1 MTDRG
6 TGFRAVTARWHLAAR
21 WSMFRRAM
29 SDAEAVDLRYEE
41 GLPRPV
47 VFDGRRER
55 ALGRVTAQLSA
66 AATREEILRA
76 MLSVGSEVLTSSA
89 AGAYLKVGDELV
101 MVAHAGI
108 TEAVAASVERLPLSS
123 SYPVPRAVREG
134 NPVWIPSVA
143 VLNRDFPEFSRELE
157 GAFEGQS
164 IVALPLRVAGE
175 MVGGLGFAFPSEHAF
190 DAGERSFLTTLAA
203 RCETAMER
211 ASLYEESQRCRAEA
225 EALLRFHEVVSG
237 ILAHDLKNPLAAVLM
252 NARILRSEES
262 SRARAIGTRI
272 VSSGERM
279 ARMIEQIL
287 EWTRLHTKGARLDIS
302 RTACD
307 LGEIV
312 GEIVSE
318 LRAQKGEAAPISLE
332 ATGDLR
338 GSWDADRLARA
349 VSNVVGNAV
358 EHATRPGVS
367 VALVGDPESVRL
379 TVANEGHLDDALLPS
394 IFEPF
399 QTDGGHSRPGRRG
412 LGLGLY
418 ITREIV
424 LAHRGRIDVSTRG
437 SQIVFTMTFPR
448 SAAP

>member
-1 MTDRG
+1 
-6 TGFRAVTARWHLAAR
+6 
-21 WSMFRRAM
+21 MFRPAM
-29 SDAEAVDLRYEE
+29 SDAEAIQ
-41 GLPRPV
+41 G
-47 VFDGRRER
+47 RER

-76 MLSVGSEVLTSSA
+76 MLSVGSEVLAASA
-89 AGAYLKVGDELV
+89 AAAYLKVGEELV

-108 TEAVAASVERLPLSS
+108 APTVAASVERLPLSS
-123 SYPVPRAVREG
+123 SYPLPRAVREG
-134 NPVWIPSVA
+134 HPVWIPNVA
-143 VLNRDFPEFSRELE
+143 ALHREFPEFSRELE

-164 IVALPLRVAGE
+164 IVALPLRAGGE
-175 MVGGLGFAFPSEHAF
+175 IVGGLGFAFPSEHAF
-190 DAGERSFLTTLAA
+190 DAGERSFLTTLTA

-211 ASLYEESQRCRAEA
+211 ASLYEESQRCRADA

-262 SRARAIGTRI
+262 ARARAIGTRI
-272 VSSGERM
+272 VTSGERM

-287 EWTRLHTKGARLDIS
+287 EWTRLHTKGARPEIS

-318 LRAQKGEAAPISLE
+318 LRAQKGDAAPIAVEL
-332 ATGDLR
+332 TGDLR

-349 VSNVVGNAV
+349 VSNVVGNAL

-367 VALVGDPESVRL
+367 VALFGDAEAVRL
-379 TVANEGHLDDALLPS
+379 TVANEGHVEAALLPS

-399 QTDGGHSRPGRRG
+399 QTDGGRARSGRRG

-424 LAHRGRIDVSTRG
+424 HVHQGRIEVSTRG
-437 SQIVFTMTFPR
+437 SQVVFTMTFPR
-448 SAAP
+448 AAAP